1 MEVGIPCDL
10 LEKCYFFCAV
20 NIFSAK
26 LGIKIQIHNIQLTS
40 YKMHMYIFTKVHIA
54 LEKNTF

>member
-1 MEVGIPCDL
+1 MKVGIPCDL

-26 LGIKIQIHNIQLTS
+26 LDIKIQIYNIQLTN
-40 YKMHMYIFTKVHIA
+40 YKLHVYIFTQVHTA
-54 LEKNTF
+54 LEKFTF